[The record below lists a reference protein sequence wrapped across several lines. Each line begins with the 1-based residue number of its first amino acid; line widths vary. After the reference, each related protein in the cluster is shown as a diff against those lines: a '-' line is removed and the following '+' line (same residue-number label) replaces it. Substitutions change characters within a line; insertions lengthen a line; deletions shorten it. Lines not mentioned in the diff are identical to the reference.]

1 MARDIKAIA
10 IIRKVQDT
18 ALLTTI
24 LRNNKEQKL
33 QAELDNV
40 ATQSKRKEHGAM
52 KKTEAKEIAKEQM
65 LEAIGIAY
73 YKIADSDEYTQE
85 EADLIIE
92 QMNILGE
99 RMAKAIKGRYV
110 TY

>member
-1 MARDIKAIA
+1 
-10 IIRKVQDT
+10 
-18 ALLTTI
+18 
-24 LRNNKEQKL
+24 
-33 QAELDNV
+33 
-40 ATQSKRKEHGAM
+40 M

-73 YKIADSDEYTQE
+73 YKIADSNEYTQE

-92 QMNILGE
+92 QMNIFGE
-99 RMAKAIKGRYV
+99 RMAKAIKGKYV

>member
-1 MARDIKAIA
+1 
-10 IIRKVQDT
+10 
-18 ALLTTI
+18 
-24 LRNNKEQKL
+24 
-33 QAELDNV
+33 
-40 ATQSKRKEHGAM
+40 M
-52 KKTEAKEIAKEQM
+52 KKTEAKEIAKEKM

-73 YKIADSDEYTQE
+73 YKIADSNEYTQE